1 MPYGTLWLR
10 EIPYGSLPYLERAP
24 PYQDCSS
31 DFGAEVEVQPAG
43 QQGCSLVCPG
53 WNWLLA
59 SRKQVSGLQV
69 SYTGI
74 CGGRWHHRRQEAF
87 E

>member
-1 MPYGTLWLR
+1 MVPCG
-10 EIPYGSLPYLERAP
+10 LEKFHMAPFPTWKEPP

-31 DFGAEVEVQPAG
+31 DFGAEIEVQPAG
-43 QQGCSLVCPG
+43 QQGCLLVCPG